1 MRIFSVVLILGL
13 LGCNESQVLSGQW
26 FSEDPMPLTYFEHD
40 GQVQTP
46 YYLELNL
53 GHYGSEV
60 VGVARYFTK
69 PDQHHLNWPACNKEL
84 PGCRCNEVV
93 GNYNMVKKRLRLYLD
108 PYCSGMVKLLELA
121 LEEDDEMVW
130 KVPTDE
136 TNITKTVVFERMLEE
151 NGLTAKQ
158 KACEPCD

>member
-1 MRIFSVVLILGL
+1 MFGL

-26 FSEDPMPLTYFEHD
+26 FSADPMPLTYFHHD
-40 GQVQTP
+40 GDVQTP

-69 PDQHHLNWPACNKEL
+69 HDQHALNWPACHAEL

-93 GNYNMVKKRLRLYLD
+93 GNYNMEKKRLRLYLD
-108 PYCSGMVKLLELA
+108 PYCSGTVRLLELH
-121 LEEDDEMVW
+121 LEQDDEMVW
-130 KVPTDE
+130 KVPKDE
-136 TNITKTVVFERMLEE
+136 TNIAKTVVFDRTLEE
-151 NGLTAKQ
+151 SGLTAKH